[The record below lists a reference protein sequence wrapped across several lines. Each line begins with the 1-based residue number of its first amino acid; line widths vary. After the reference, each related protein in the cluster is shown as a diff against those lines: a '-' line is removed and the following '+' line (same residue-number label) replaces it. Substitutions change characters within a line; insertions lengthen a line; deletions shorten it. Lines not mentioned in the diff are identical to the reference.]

1 MNTFFRKTLKHYNL
15 PGHAHY
21 LTFSCHKRMKLL
33 TTDQTRQWFLRAL
46 QLACSKWNVGCW
58 AYVIMPEHAHVL
70 AYPRRETY
78 EIENFVQTL
87 KQSVAQKA
95 INHFKRIR
103 SPLLKKLEVSPG
115 HYQFWL
121 NSAGYDKNVVEE
133 RAIHEIIEYIHNN
146 PVRRELALVQM
157 DWWWSSARAWLLGID
172 EPIAIDRDVPRL
184 MT

>member
-1 MNTFFRKTLKHYNL
+1 MDTFFRKTLKHYNL

-21 LTFSCHKRMKLL
+21 LTFSCQKRMKLL
-33 TTDQTRQWFLRAL
+33 ATDQTRQWFLRAL
-46 QLACSKWNVGCW
+46 QLACSKWNVACW

-70 AYPRRETY
+70 VYPRQPVY
-78 EIENFVQTL
+78 EIEDFIQTL

-95 INHFKRIR
+95 INQLKRIQ

-121 NSAGYDKNVVEE
+121 QSAGYDKNAVEE
-133 RAIHEIIEYIHNN
+133 QAIHNVIEYIHNN
-146 PVRRELALVQM
+146 PIRRELAATQLE
-157 DWWWSSARAWLLGID
+157 WLWSSARAWLLGID

-184 MT
+184 VT